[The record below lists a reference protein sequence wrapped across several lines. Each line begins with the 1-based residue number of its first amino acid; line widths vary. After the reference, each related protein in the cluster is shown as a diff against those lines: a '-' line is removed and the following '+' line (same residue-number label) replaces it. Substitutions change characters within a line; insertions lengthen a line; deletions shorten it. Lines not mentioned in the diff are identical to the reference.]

1 METVTVEKLNKEFKV
16 EVLQGTP
23 KHSDIKKLLKSDFN
37 FIKGICEVYIGI
49 CEVYILERH
58 NRIASVKILLTDGFI
73 ITSLLDIGKGKN
85 LVNEI
90 NNLAITAMRQMY
102 NSGSF
107 FIPDDMTFE
116 QFKDS
121 YADKVSATLPII
133 SKQLE
138 TKMKYLHSYIE
149 ENMGTFQFV
158 AKIA

>member
-1 METVTVEKLNKEFKV
+1 METMTVEKLNKEFKV

-37 FIKGICEVYIGI
+37 FIKGICEVY
-49 CEVYILERH
+49 VLESYH
-58 NRIASVKILLTDGFI
+58 KTANVKVLLTDGFI
-73 ITSLLDIGKGKN
+73 INSMLNTGKGKN
-85 LVNEI
+85 MVDEI
-90 NNLAITAMRQMY
+90 NSLAITAMRQMY

-138 TKMKYLHSYIE
+138 TKMKYLHSNIE
-149 ENMGTFQFV
+149 ENIETFQFV

>member
-1 METVTVEKLNKEFKV
+1 MIVSKLDKEFKV
-16 EVLQGTP
+16 EILRGKP
-23 KHSDIKKLLKSDFN
+23 NHSDIKKLLKSDFN
-37 FIKGICEVYIGI
+37 FIKGICEVY
-49 CEVYILERH
+49 VLESYH
-58 NRIASVKILLTDGFI
+58 KTANVKILLTDGFI
-73 ITSLLDIGKGKN
+73 INSMLNTGKGKN
-85 LVNEI
+85 MVDEI
-90 NNLAITAMRQMY
+90 NSLATTAMRQVF

-138 TKMKYLHSYIE
+138 TKMKYLHSNIE
-149 ENMGTFQFV
+149 ENMETFQFV

>member
-1 METVTVEKLNKEFKV
+1 METMTVGKLDKEFKV
-16 EVLQGTP
+16 ETLRGKP

-37 FIKGICEVYIGI
+37 FIKGICEVY
-49 CEVYILERH
+49 VLESYH
-58 NRIASVKILLTDGFI
+58 KTANVKVLLTDGFI
-73 ITSLLDIGKGKN
+73 INGLLDTGKGKN

-90 NNLAITAMRQMY
+90 NSLAITAMRQMY

-138 TKMKYLHSYIE
+138 TKMKYLHSNIE
-149 ENMGTFQFV
+149 ENMETFQFV

>member
-1 METVTVEKLNKEFKV
+1 METMTVGKLDKGFKV
-16 EVLQGTP
+16 EVLQGKP

-37 FIKGICEVYIGI
+37 FIKGICEVYI
-49 CEVYILERH
+49 LERH
-58 NRIASVKILLTDGFI
+58 TRITTAKILLTDGFI
-73 ITSLLDIGKGKN
+73 ITGLLDTGKGKD

-90 NNLAITAMRQMY
+90 NSLAITAMRQMY

-107 FIPDDMTFE
+107 FIPGDMTFE

-138 TKMKYLHSYIE
+138 TKMKYLHSNIK
-149 ENMGTFQFV
+149 ENMETFQFV

>member
-1 METVTVEKLNKEFKV
+1 METMTVGKLDKEFKV
-16 EVLQGTP
+16 ETLRGKP

-37 FIKGICEVYIGI
+37 FIKGICEVYI
-49 CEVYILERH
+49 LERH
-58 NRIASVKILLTDGFI
+58 TRITTAKILLTDGFI
-73 ITSLLDIGKGKN
+73 ITSLLEIGKGKN

-90 NNLAITAMRQMY
+90 NSLATTAMRQVF

-138 TKMKYLHSYIE
+138 TKMKYLHSNIE
-149 ENMGTFQFV
+149 ENMETFQFV

>member
-37 FIKGICEVYIGI
+37 FIKGICEVYI
-49 CEVYILERH
+49 LERH
-58 NRIASVKILLTDGFI
+58 TRITTAKILLTDGFI
-73 ITSLLDIGKGKN
+73 ITGLLDTGKGKN

-90 NNLAITAMRQMY
+90 NSLAITAMRQMY
-102 NSGSF
+102 NSGSL
-107 FIPDDMTFE
+107 FIPDDMSFE
-116 QFKDS
+116 QFKES
-121 YADKVSATLPII
+121 YGDKVSATLPII

-138 TKMKYLHSYIE
+138 TKMKYLHSNIE
-149 ENMGTFQFV
+149 ENMETFQFV

>member
-1 METVTVEKLNKEFKV
+1 METMIVSKLDKEFKV
-16 EVLQGTP
+16 EILRGKP
-23 KHSDIKKLLKSDFN
+23 NHSDIKKLLKSDFN
-37 FIKGICEVYIGI
+37 FIKGICEVY
-49 CEVYILERH
+49 VLESYH
-58 NRIASVKILLTDGFI
+58 KTANVKILLTDGFI
-73 ITSLLDIGKGKN
+73 INSMLNTGKGKN
-85 LVNEI
+85 MVDEI
-90 NNLAITAMRQMY
+90 NSLATTAMRQVF

-138 TKMKYLHSYIE
+138 TKMKYLHSNIE
-149 ENMGTFQFV
+149 ENMETFQFV

>member
-1 METVTVEKLNKEFKV
+1 METMTVSKLDKEFKV
-16 EVLQGTP
+16 EILRGKP

-37 FIKGICEVYIGI
+37 FIKGICEVY
-49 CEVYILERH
+49 VLESYH
-58 NRIASVKILLTDGFI
+58 KTANVKVLLTDGFI
-73 ITSLLDIGKGKN
+73 INSMLNTGKGKN
-85 LVNEI
+85 MVDEI
-90 NNLAITAMRQMY
+90 NSLAITAMRQMY

-138 TKMKYLHSYIE
+138 TKMKYLHSNIE
-149 ENMGTFQFV
+149 ENMETFQFV

>member
-1 METVTVEKLNKEFKV
+1 MTVEKLNKEFKV

-37 FIKGICEVYIGI
+37 FIKGICEVYI
-49 CEVYILERH
+49 LERH

-73 ITSLLDIGKGKN
+73 ITSLL
-85 LVNEI
+85 VF
-90 NNLAITAMRQMY
+90 

-107 FIPDDMTFE
+107 FIPGDTTFE
-116 QFKDS
+116 EFKDS
-121 YADKVSATLPII
+121 YVDKVSATLPII

-138 TKMKYLHSYIE
+138 TKMKYLHSNIE
-149 ENMGTFQFV
+149 ENMETFRFV

>member
-1 METVTVEKLNKEFKV
+1 METMTVEKLNKEFKV

-37 FIKGICEVYIGI
+37 FIKGICEVYI
-49 CEVYILERH
+49 LERH
-58 NRIASVKILLTDGFI
+58 NRITSVKILLTDGFI
-73 ITSLLDIGKGKN
+73 ITSLLEIGKGKN

-90 NNLAITAMRQMY
+90 NSLATTAMRQVF

-138 TKMKYLHSYIE
+138 TKMKYLHSNIE
-149 ENMGTFQFV
+149 ENMETFQFV

>member
-1 METVTVEKLNKEFKV
+1 METLTVEKLNKEFKV

-37 FIKGICEVYIGI
+37 FIKGICEVYI
-49 CEVYILERH
+49 LERH
-58 NRIASVKILLTDGFI
+58 NRVASVKILLTDGFI
-73 ITSLLDIGKGKN
+73 ITGLLEIGKGKN

-90 NNLAITAMRQMY
+90 NSLATTAMRQVF

-107 FIPDDMTFE
+107 FIPGDTTFE

-121 YADKVSATLPII
+121 YVDKVSATLPII

-138 TKMKYLHSYIE
+138 TKMKYLHSNIE
-149 ENMGTFQFV
+149 ENMETFRFV

>member
-1 METVTVEKLNKEFKV
+1 MEIVTVEKLNKEFKV
-16 EVLQGTP
+16 EILRGKP

-37 FIKGICEVYIGI
+37 FIKGIY
-49 CEVYILERH
+49 EVYILERH
-58 NRIASVKILLTDGFI
+58 TRIATAKILLTDGFI
-73 ITSLLDIGKGKN
+73 ITSLLEIGKGKN

-90 NNLAITAMRQMY
+90 NSLAITAMRQVF

-121 YADKVSATLPII
+121 YADKVSGTLPII

-138 TKMKYLHSYIE
+138 TKMKYLHSNIE

>member
-1 METVTVEKLNKEFKV
+1 METMTVTKLDKEFKV
-16 EVLQGTP
+16 EILKGNP

-37 FIKGICEVYIGI
+37 FIKGIY
-49 CEVYILERH
+49 EVYILERH
-58 NRIASVKILLTDGFI
+58 TRIATAKILLTDGFI
-73 ITSLLDIGKGKN
+73 ITGLLDIGKGKN

-90 NNLAITAMRQMY
+90 NSLATTAMRQMY

-138 TKMKYLHSYIE
+138 TKMKYLHSNIE
-149 ENMGTFQFV
+149 ENMETYRFI

>member
-1 METVTVEKLNKEFKV
+1 METMTVNKLDKEFKV
-16 EVLQGTP
+16 EILQGKP

-37 FIKGICEVYIGI
+37 FIKGICEVYI
-49 CEVYILERH
+49 LERH
-58 NRIASVKILLTDGFI
+58 TRITTAKILLTDGFI
-73 ITSLLDIGKGKN
+73 ITGLLDTGKGKN

-90 NNLAITAMRQMY
+90 NSLATTAMRQMY
-102 NSGSF
+102 NSGSLY
-107 FIPDDMTFE
+107 IPDDMTFE

-138 TKMKYLHSYIE
+138 TKMKYLHSNIE
-149 ENMGTFQFV
+149 ENMETFQFV

>member
-1 METVTVEKLNKEFKV
+1 METMTVSKLDKEFKV
-16 EVLQGTP
+16 EILKGKP

-37 FIKGICEVYIGI
+37 FIKGICEVY
-49 CEVYILERH
+49 VLESYH
-58 NRIASVKILLTDGFI
+58 KTANVKVLLTDGFI
-73 ITSLLDIGKGKN
+73 INSMLNTGKGKN
-85 LVNEI
+85 MADEI
-90 NNLAITAMRQMY
+90 NSLAITAMRQVY

-121 YADKVSATLPII
+121 YVDKVSATLPII

-138 TKMKYLHSYIE
+138 TKMKYLHSNIE
-149 ENMGTFQFV
+149 ENMETFQFV

>member
-1 METVTVEKLNKEFKV
+1 METMTVNKLNKEFKV
-16 EVLQGTP
+16 EILRGKP

-37 FIKGICEVYIGI
+37 FIKGI

-73 ITSLLDIGKGKN
+73 ITSLLDTGKGKN

-90 NNLAITAMRQMY
+90 NSLAITAMRQVF

-107 FIPDDMTFE
+107 FIPGDMTFE

-121 YADKVSATLPII
+121 YVDKVSVTLPII

-138 TKMKYLHSYIE
+138 TKMKYLHSNIE
-149 ENMGTFQFV
+149 ENMETFQFV

>member
-1 METVTVEKLNKEFKV
+1 METMTVTKLDKEFKV
-16 EVLQGTP
+16 EILQGKP

-37 FIKGICEVYIGI
+37 FIKGICEVYI
-49 CEVYILERH
+49 LERH
-58 NRIASVKILLTDGFI
+58 TRITTAKILLTNGFI
-73 ITSLLDIGKGKN
+73 ITGLLDTGKGKN

-90 NNLAITAMRQMY
+90 NSLAITAMRQMY
-102 NSGSF
+102 NSGSL
-107 FIPDDMTFE
+107 FIPDDMSFE

-138 TKMKYLHSYIE
+138 TKMKYLHSNIE
-149 ENMGTFQFV
+149 ENMETFQFV

>member
-1 METVTVEKLNKEFKV
+1 METMTVNKLDKEFKV
-16 EVLQGTP
+16 EILQGKP

-37 FIKGICEVYIGI
+37 FIKGICEVYI
-49 CEVYILERH
+49 LERH
-58 NRIASVKILLTDGFI
+58 TRITTAKILLTDGFI
-73 ITSLLDIGKGKN
+73 ITGLLDIGKGKN

-90 NNLAITAMRQMY
+90 NSLATTAMRQMY
-102 NSGSF
+102 NSGSLY
-107 FIPDDMTFE
+107 IPDDMTFE

-138 TKMKYLHSYIE
+138 TKMKYLHSNIE
-149 ENMGTFQFV
+149 ENMESYQFI

>member
-1 METVTVEKLNKEFKV
+1 METMTVSKLDKEFKV
-16 EVLQGTP
+16 EILRGKP

-37 FIKGICEVYIGI
+37 FIKGICEVY
-49 CEVYILERH
+49 VLESYH
-58 NRIASVKILLTDGFI
+58 KTANVKILLTDGFI
-73 ITSLLDIGKGKN
+73 INSMLNTGKGKN
-85 LVNEI
+85 MVDEI
-90 NNLAITAMRQMY
+90 NSLATTAMRQVF

-121 YADKVSATLPII
+121 YDDKVSATLPII

-138 TKMKYLHSYIE
+138 TKMKYLHSNIE
-149 ENMGTFQFV
+149 ENMETFQFV

>member
-1 METVTVEKLNKEFKV
+1 MTVGKLDKEFKV
-16 EVLQGTP
+16 EILRGNP

-37 FIKGICEVYIGI
+37 FIKGICEVYI
-49 CEVYILERH
+49 LERH
-58 NRIASVKILLTDGFI
+58 TRITTAKILLTDGFI
-73 ITSLLDIGKGKN
+73 ITGLLDTGKGKN

-90 NNLAITAMRQMY
+90 NSLATTAMRQVY
-102 NSGSF
+102 NSGSLY
-107 FIPDDMTFE
+107 IPDDMTFE

-138 TKMKYLHSYIE
+138 TKMKYLHSNIE
-149 ENMGTFQFV
+149 ENMETFQFV

>member
-1 METVTVEKLNKEFKV
+1 MENVTVEKLNKEFKV

-37 FIKGICEVYIGI
+37 FIKGICEVYI
-49 CEVYILERH
+49 LERH

-85 LVNEI
+85 LINEI
-90 NNLAITAMRQMY
+90 NNLVITAMRQMY

-121 YADKVSATLPII
+121 YADKVSVTLPII

-138 TKMKYLHSYIE
+138 TKMKYLHSNIE
-149 ENMGTFQFV
+149 ENMETFRFV
-158 AKIA
+158 AKIS

>member
-1 METVTVEKLNKEFKV
+1 METMTVGKLDKEFKV
-16 EVLQGTP
+16 EILRGNP

-37 FIKGICEVYIGI
+37 FIKGICEVYI
-49 CEVYILERH
+49 LERH
-58 NRIASVKILLTDGFI
+58 TRITTAKILLTDGFI
-73 ITSLLDIGKGKN
+73 ITGLLDTGKGKN

-90 NNLAITAMRQMY
+90 NSLATTAMRQVY
-102 NSGSF
+102 NSGSLY
-107 FIPDDMTFE
+107 IPDDMTFE

-138 TKMKYLHSYIE
+138 TKMKYLYSNIE
-149 ENMGTFQFV
+149 ENMETFQFV

>member
-1 METVTVEKLNKEFKV
+1 METMSVGKLDKEFKV
-16 EVLQGTP
+16 EILRGKP

-37 FIKGICEVYIGI
+37 FIKGICEVYI
-49 CEVYILERH
+49 LERH
-58 NRIASVKILLTDGFI
+58 TRITTAKILLTDGFI
-73 ITSLLDIGKGKN
+73 ITGLLDTGKGKN

-90 NNLAITAMRQMY
+90 NSLATTAMRQMY

-138 TKMKYLHSYIE
+138 TKMKQLHSNIE
-149 ENMGTFQFV
+149 ENMETFQFV

>member
-1 METVTVEKLNKEFKV
+1 METMTVGKLDKEFKV
-16 EVLQGTP
+16 EILRGKP

-37 FIKGICEVYIGI
+37 FIKGICEVYI
-49 CEVYILERH
+49 LERH
-58 NRIASVKILLTDGFI
+58 TRIATAKILLTDGFI
-73 ITSLLDIGKGKN
+73 ITGLLEIGKGKD

-90 NNLAITAMRQMY
+90 NSLATTAMRQVY

-107 FIPDDMTFE
+107 FIPDDTTFE

-138 TKMKYLHSYIE
+138 TKMKYLHSNIE
-149 ENMGTFQFV
+149 ENMETFRFI